1 MANAHLV
8 FSVISGLLVIS
19 LGGTLAQLGQ
29 AGWNLIAVG
38 LLLCVVAI
46 VARLKRPDTALAVQL
61 DPTKTI
67 TEPLTRSAS

>member
-19 LGGTLAQLGQ
+19 LGSTLAQLGQ

-46 VARLKRPDTALAVQL
+46 AARLKRPDTALAVQL
-61 DPTKTI
+61 DPAETI
-67 TEPLTRSAS
+67 TEPLTRSVS

>member
-19 LGGTLAQLGQ
+19 LGSTLAQLGQ

-46 VARLKRPDTALAVQL
+46 AARLKRSNTALAVPL
-61 DPTKTI
+61 DPAETI
-67 TEPLTRSAS
+67 TEPLTRSVS